1 MLYFLD
7 EMEIAMADT
16 LRFMFI
22 GDVVGQPGMNVF
34 QKLIPQLKEKNRV
47 DAVIVNGENA
57 GKDGKGL
64 SAKNIDFFKL
74 HGASVVTTGNHVWDN
89 KELYTALNERNDV
102 IRPANYPSGC
112 PGKGYTLFN
121 IGTYTVAVVNLFG
134 RFGIR
139 DALDCPFR
147 AAESLIMM
155 LKHKTNIIFVDFH
168 GEATSEKR
176 AMGMF
181 LDGKV
186 SGVYGT
192 HTHIQT
198 ADEMIMP
205 QGTSYLTDL
214 GSCGA
219 LNSVI
224 GFQFEG
230 IIQRFLYHP
239 RASKMMVEE
248 RGPLVLCGIMVDVD
262 AQTGKATR
270 VERIRVVTDGDSK

>member
-1 MLYFLD
+1 
-7 EMEIAMADT
+7 MADT
-16 LRFMFI
+16 LRVMLI

-34 QKLIPQLKEKNRV
+34 QKLVPQLKAKHRI

-57 GKDGKGL
+57 AKDGKGL
-64 SAKNIDFFKL
+64 SPKIVDFFKQN
-74 HGASVVTTGNHVWDN
+74 GASVVTTGNHVWDN
-89 KELYTALNERNDV
+89 KELYSSLNERDDV

-112 PGKGYTLFN
+112 PGKGYALFMVGN
-121 IGTYTVAVVNLFG
+121 HTIAVINLFG
-134 RFGIR
+134 RFGIK

-147 AAESLIMM
+147 AAESLVLM
-155 LKHKTNIIFVDFH
+155 LKNKTNIIFVDFH

-205 QGTSYLTDL
+205 KGTSYLTDL

-224 GFQFEG
+224 GFQFETV
-230 IIQRFLYHP
+230 IPRFLYHP
-239 RASKMMVEE
+239 RASKMQVED

-262 AQTGKATR
+262 TQTGKAVN
-270 VERIRVVTDGDSK
+270 VERIRVIDNND